1 MVTIDDKITT
11 FARNMGRKTKTLSE
25 ADRRAMDEGHKLPL
39 MEQFFSIQGEGF
51 HTGRAA
57 YFIRLGGCDIGCDWC
72 DTKLSWDPA
81 LHPLTDTVKIM
92 DKAVASGSKD
102 LVITGG
108 EPLMYNLTYL
118 TSLLKEK
125 GFTIYLET
133 SGAHP
138 MQGHFDWV
146 CLSPKSNKPP
156 LPEALQRAD
165 ELKVIIREAAD
176 FVWAEENARKV
187 RPECRLFVQPE
198 WSRYKKII
206 PEIVEWIKKN
216 PAWRIS
222 LQVHKFMHIP

>member
-81 LHPLTDTVKIM
+81 LHPLTDTGEIV

-125 GFTIYLET
+125 EFTIYLET

-138 MQGHFDWV
+138 MQGYFDWV

-206 PEIVEWIKKN
+206 PEIVEWVKKN